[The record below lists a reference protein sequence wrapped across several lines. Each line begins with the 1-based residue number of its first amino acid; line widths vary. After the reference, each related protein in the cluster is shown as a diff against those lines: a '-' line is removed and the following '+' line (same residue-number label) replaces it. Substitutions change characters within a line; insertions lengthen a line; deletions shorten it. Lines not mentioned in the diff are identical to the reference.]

1 METPEASSMTAGVL
15 ISMVI
20 ASSLPFM
27 EASTDTMA
35 PSWSAFMVME

>member
-1 METPEASSMTAGVL
+1 MTAGVL